1 MFSNLFVFVSSKKM
15 KMRDKRKAGLTVTS
29 SRFALR
35 HFRKLHG
42 VEVSGRLGV

>member
-35 HFRKLHG
+35 QFGNYTGFKSLVG
-42 VEVSGRLGV
+42 